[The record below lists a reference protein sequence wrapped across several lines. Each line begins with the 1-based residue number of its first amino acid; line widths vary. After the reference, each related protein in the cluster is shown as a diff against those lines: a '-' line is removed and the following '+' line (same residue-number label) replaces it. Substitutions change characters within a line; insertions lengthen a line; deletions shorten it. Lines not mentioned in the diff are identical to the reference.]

1 MCSWCQTQ
9 NQLGSTTCVTC
20 GAPLNVADKVSD
32 SGWREAPKLRDM
44 SEFRFSQSTVQVEGD
59 LVPVA
64 EINLSPHDGVYF
76 EHHVMLWKDESVPQ
90 CH

>member
-1 MCSWCQTQ
+1 
-9 NQLGSTTCVTC
+9 
-20 GAPLNVADKVSD
+20 
-32 SGWREAPKLRDM
+32 M